1 MNLRIKDIKNQ
12 RFLGSFRNQRFQK
25 DFWFTKKFE
34 IFCVP
39 EKRSFSKHIENT
51 GDFQWLKENLLLKK

>member
-51 GDFQWLKENLLLKK
+51 GDFQ